1 MGRTAFICVSSWR
14 LSSPVTGTTA
24 LTVVS
29 CVASRN
35 KRAPTG
41 CFNSCVYP
49 TLHLILRLDA
59 REERQLSTRKRRV
72 AGRPW
77 AGVRPAR
84 FFKPQ
89 LQRPILYCSSSAR
102 PPRVAKASPSPRTA
116 IPHGIALFALDLQQ
130 FAASGE
136 QQRAPTSC
144 SPPPAGAAD
153 CATQRVAGAQHG
165 SAQSTTLISCI
176 RPVAH
181 PPERQSRWATRPAV
195 RRTALLALGPKPVK
209 RFSPIHRLNPNPM
222 LGPARRENRLRFS
235 RPKNRH
241 NPKHSPVLRPVP
253 ASLRLRFRSAAFSP
267 ALRDSFY
274 FGSPP
279 K

>member
-144 SPPPAGAAD
+144 SPPRGVAAG
-153 CATQRVAGAQHG
+153 CATQRAAK
-165 SAQSTTLISCI
+165 ALPICF
-176 RPVAH
+176 RP
-181 PPERQSRWATRPAV
+181 QPA
-195 RRTALLALGPKPVK
+195 
-209 RFSPIHRLNPNPM
+209 
-222 LGPARRENRLRFS
+222 
-235 RPKNRH
+235 KNE
-241 NPKHSPVLRPVP
+241 
-253 ASLRLRFRSAAFSP
+253 
-267 ALRDSFY
+267 Y
-274 FGSPP
+274 
-279 K
+279 